1 MIANWSTA
9 LKFRDFR
16 VLWLSTACNSIGFG
30 MDQVVL
36 GWLVFELTSSP
47 FMVGVALALKMAPL
61 FLLGITSGII
71 ADRVDRRLLLQ
82 VVTLI
87 AGVLMVS
94 MGTLLQSGIDNIW
107 IILMLSTLSGATFA
121 FILTLRQSYTYDLVG
136 PANSLNGLSMLQ
148 IASVSGAILG
158 SLSSGFLIDAY
169 GAGLQ
174 FIIVGLTYFASFG
187 LLFGTSSKGS
197 FVNNSKQKTTGFTGY
212 IGLLRQYPT
221 LIVLMVLASIT
232 EIFGFSH
239 MSLIAVYA
247 KDVID
252 VGPIGLGYITA
263 LRQLGGVIG
272 LILLASLGN
281 FQRKGLL
288 MFIITI
294 LFGFGQIAVYGLEG
308 AVSYALMLFFL
319 NACAMSVDTIYKT
332 LMQLNVPNHQR
343 GTAMGSWVLSIGTG
357 PVGHLGVG
365 FIATTYSAP
374 MAMLIN
380 GIILASAGIGSCFAL
395 PKIRKLP

>member
-82 VVTLI
+82 VVTAI

-174 FIIVGLTYFASFG
+174 FIIVGLTYF
-187 LLFGTSSKGS
+187 LLSDYSLEL
-197 FVNNSKQKTTGFTGY
+197 
-212 IGLLRQYPT
+212 LLRE
-221 LIVLMVLASIT
+221 VL
-232 EIFGFSH
+232 
-239 MSLIAVYA
+239 
-247 KDVID
+247 
-252 VGPIGLGYITA
+252 
-263 LRQLGGVIG
+263 
-272 LILLASLGN
+272 
-281 FQRKGLL
+281 
-288 MFIITI
+288 
-294 LFGFGQIAVYGLEG
+294 
-308 AVSYALMLFFL
+308 
-319 NACAMSVDTIYKT
+319 
-332 LMQLNVPNHQR
+332 
-343 GTAMGSWVLSIGTG
+343 
-357 PVGHLGVG
+357 
-365 FIATTYSAP
+365 
-374 MAMLIN
+374 
-380 GIILASAGIGSCFAL
+380 
-395 PKIRKLP
+395 